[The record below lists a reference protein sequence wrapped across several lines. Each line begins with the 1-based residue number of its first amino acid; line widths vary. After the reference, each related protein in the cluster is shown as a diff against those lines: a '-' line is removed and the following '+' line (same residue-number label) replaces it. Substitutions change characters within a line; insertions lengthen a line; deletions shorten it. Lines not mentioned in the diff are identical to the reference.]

1 MKDVAFIYRSTDIS
15 LLSGSTNTLASF
27 SFSSW
32 ELTTSHRGKYL
43 EPACFLII
51 QYIICD
57 WKILFAINIRL
68 LSSDRFT
75 AGFRH
80 EQPFFINTLT
90 CKRLVDHHVRVRHLG
105 RWGYVMR

>member
-1 MKDVAFIYRSTDIS
+1 MKGVAFIYRSTDIS
-15 LLSGSTNTLASF
+15 LLSGSTNTLGSF

-43 EPACFLII
+43 EPACFLLII
-51 QYIICD
+51 QYIVCD

-68 LSSDRFT
+68 LSGDRFT

-80 EQPFFINTLT
+80 ELPFSSTP
-90 CKRLVDHHVRVRHLG
+90 
-105 RWGYVMR
+105 